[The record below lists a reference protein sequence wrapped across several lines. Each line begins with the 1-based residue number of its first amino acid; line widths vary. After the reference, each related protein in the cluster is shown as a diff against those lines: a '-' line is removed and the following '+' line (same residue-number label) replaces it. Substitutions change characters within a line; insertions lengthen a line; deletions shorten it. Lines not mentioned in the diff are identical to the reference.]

1 MLKNL
6 QFSKDIKLLFLSILL
21 FATAVGIN
29 LVTFPTL
36 LSTNGINSFQIGIAS
51 TFEIFGGIAASFLL
65 SKLVA
70 KFGIQKSLKIA
81 ASCYSLGILLIYF
94 YQGFFLWLAF
104 IFFMGFCWFLYVITR
119 QSWFNILLSDE
130 QRGVATGIFSM
141 TISAGIALGPVI
153 VKLTGAR
160 DYGSFIVSAILV
172 LSSYL
177 CISKIK
183 NADSIDLSAKRIPL
197 IDFFK
202 NNPRCFVARFFLDFQ
217 SYMLLVFSVVYGVKI
232 GLSYE
237 AAGLLITAFMVSGFF
252 DVWVGFALKKFS
264 PYKMINIGFLLTIY
278 AFIVVI
284 LYHESYKILLA
295 LYFIFGLGIACI
307 YVSTFKIAN
316 EDYDKEKLVAANSTF
331 QIIGSLGSLC
341 GGLMGGLFLNVFD
354 AQGFPLAMILV
365 STFYLT
371 FLVIYEKKFSK
382 R

>member
-21 FATAVGIN
+21 FAIAVGIN

-36 LSTNGINSFQIGIAS
+36 LSVNGINSLEIGIAS

-70 KFGIQKSLKIA
+70 KFGIIKSLLVSAFSYA
-81 ASCYSLGILLIYF
+81 AAISMIYF

-153 VKLTGAR
+153 VKLTGAQN
-160 DYGSFIVSAILV
+160 YASFIVSAILV
-172 LSSYL
+172 IASYL
-177 CISKIK
+177 CISQIK
-183 NADSIDLSAKRIPL
+183 NADKIDLSAKRIPL
-197 IDFFK
+197 IEFFK
-202 NNPRCFVARFFLDFQ
+202 NNPRCFMARFFLDFQ
-217 SYMLLVFSVVYGVKI
+217 TYMLLVFSVVYGVKI
-232 GLSYE
+232 GFSYE

-264 PYKMINIGFLLTIY
+264 PYKMINIGFLACIY
-278 AFIVVI
+278 AFIVII
-284 LYHESYKILLA
+284 LYHESYKILLI
-295 LYFIFGLGIACI
+295 LYFIFGLGVACI

-331 QIIGSLGSLC
+331 QIIGSMGSLC
-341 GGLMGGLFLNVFD
+341 GGVIGGLFLNIFS
-354 AQGFPLAMILV
+354 AEGFPIAMILV
-365 STFYLT
+365 SVFYLT

-382 R
+382 K

>member
-6 QFSKDIKLLFLSILL
+6 QFSKEIKLLFLSILL

-36 LSTNGINSFQIGIAS
+36 LSSNGINSFQIGIAS

-65 SKLVA
+65 SKIVA
-70 KFGIQKSLKIA
+70 KFGIRKSLLFSA
-81 ASCYSLGILLIYF
+81 AAYACAISLIYF
-94 YQGFFLWLAF
+94 YQGFLLWLAF

-153 VKLTGAR
+153 VKLTGAHS
-160 DYGSFIVSAILV
+160 YISFMASAILV
-172 LSSYL
+172 ISSYL

-183 NADSIDLSAKRIPL
+183 NADALDLSAKRIPL
-197 IDFFK
+197 VDFFK
-202 NNPRCFVARFFLDFQ
+202 KNPRCFVARFFLDFQ

-237 AAGLLITAFMVSGFF
+237 SAGLLITAFMVSGFF
-252 DVWVGFALKKFS
+252 DVWVGFALKKFN
-264 PYKMINIGFLLTIY
+264 PYKMINIGFIACIY
-278 AFIVVI
+278 AFIVII

-295 LYFIFGLGIACI
+295 LYFIFGLGVACI

-316 EDYDKEKLVAANSTF
+316 EDYDKENLVAANSTF

-341 GGLMGGLFLNVFD
+341 GGVMGGLFLNIFD
-354 AQGFPLAMILV
+354 AEGFPIAMILV
-365 STFYLT
+365 SVFYLT
-371 FLVIYEKKFSK
+371 FLVFYEKKFSQK
-382 R
+382 